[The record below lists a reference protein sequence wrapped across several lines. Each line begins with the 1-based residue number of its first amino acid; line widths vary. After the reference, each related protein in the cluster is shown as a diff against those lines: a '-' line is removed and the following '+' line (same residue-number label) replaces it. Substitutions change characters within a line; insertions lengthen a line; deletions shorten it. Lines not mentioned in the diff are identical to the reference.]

1 RPPCPTGSSRPP
13 PPCSARITIS
23 EGSCPERITTITGS
37 TDAVFRAVS
46 MIAFKLEEDLG
57 AGGDGVSAGRAPVT
71 LRLVIPASQCGSL
84 IGKAGAKIREIREPW
99 VWGLPQ
105 SCRGWGKVIQER
117 EHHPASPAIVPG
129 GSGGGQGRCEVI
141 SLYFLQ
147 STGAQVQVAGDLLPN
162 STERAVTV
170 SGVPDTIIQCVRQ
183 ICAVI
188 LESPPKGA
196 TIPYHP
202 GLSLGTILLSANQ
215 VTKLQQLS
223 GHALPFAPLGHAPT
237 MMPGDCSWLTPFLP
251 FQLIGCIIG
260 RHGSKISEIRQMS
273 GAHIKIGN
281 QTEGSNERHVT
292 ITGTPVSITL
302 AQYLIT
308 ACLETAKS
316 TSQVPPGPGSMDL
329 GMGFSQ
335 PLAPGSGAALP
346 AMAPAPPAL
355 LGTPYAISLSNF
367 IGLKPVSFLALS
379 PSSVAGPN
387 GGTTTY
393 TTKISAANGTK
404 KADRQK
410 FSPY

>member
-1 RPPCPTGSSRPP
+1 
-13 PPCSARITIS
+13 
-23 EGSCPERITTITGS
+23 
-37 TDAVFRAVS
+37 
-46 MIAFKLEEDLG
+46 
-57 AGGDGVSAGRAPVT
+57 
-71 LRLVIPASQCGSL
+71 
-84 IGKAGAKIREIREPW
+84 
-99 VWGLPQ
+99 
-105 SCRGWGKVIQER
+105 
-117 EHHPASPAIVPG
+117 
-129 GSGGGQGRCEVI
+129 
-141 SLYFLQ
+141 
-147 STGAQVQVAGDLLPN
+147 
-162 STERAVTV
+162 
-170 SGVPDTIIQCVRQ
+170 
-183 ICAVI
+183 
-188 LESPPKGA
+188 
-196 TIPYHP
+196 
-202 GLSLGTILLSANQ
+202 
-215 VTKLQQLS
+215 
-223 GHALPFAPLGHAPT
+223 
-237 MMPGDCSWLTPFLP
+237 
-251 FQLIGCIIG
+251 
-260 RHGSKISEIRQMS
+260 MS

-281 QTEGSNERHVT
+281 QTEGSSERHVT

-346 AMAPAPPAL
+346 AVAPAPPAL

-379 PSSVAGPN
+379 PSSMAGPN